1 MKKRQLNATS
11 VKLVQMMLGASGIL
25 ICYIQYI
32 HNFDGSILQ
41 YLGALVTALYI
52 LWILFHA
59 KHPGRVFGRYSAEI
73 LVMIGLALSILANRQ
88 YSDIYS
94 IIGLMQVFLFL
105 VGNMVYAGN
114 EDAGRIEKGIHLI
127 FLLIIVQTF
136 AMVLLSFFTVIAGP
150 SYVSSGHS
158 SFMGVSA
165 EDLAA
170 WREALRTFVF
180 SGYYRNSN
188 QAGENAYISLMLSMY
203 FLLDQKKH
211 RKFHIL
217 NIIVQFAMI
226 LICGS
231 RAVLLALIVT
241 GIFAVSRMQD
251 KKVKR
256 IFFLLLL
263 VMIAA
268 GAAAFYTKTRHHYD
282 NGTLETFLD
291 TITGDRYYLWKS
303 CLFMWKTSPLFG
315 IGLANIPQASA
326 AILGEGSLIA
336 FRYNSAHNAVVNII
350 CQSGIVGALCFIPY
364 GVKCL
369 HARKH
374 LPEVLKQFLIGLVII
389 DQFDI
394 FMLFTDKPATLLFPL
409 IIGFS
414 CLKEMQQEKKRVYL
428 QSGLVEEKVFDEIY
442 TKKDKPGRQMQ
453 KFNLLIAEGFRKA
466 GYAIECDTAVQAS
479 PAVVDYRFHH
489 FQNNGIYHY
498 SLSWNV
504 PVLKNVHNFNSAFF
518 HTLFSEPGYT
528 VIDVLSADNGTGA
541 ALASRLKGMPC
552 AGVVTDLPEQLGDNS
567 MYSRL
572 VHHLL
577 KKCSCYV
584 FLTKDMNEVVNPENR
599 KKWIVMEGL
608 SDSTLTE
615 PYQGRRDRSIIFAGT
630 IDHENGV
637 FELLKA
643 FMQWDGSY
651 DLYYYGDGETE
662 QLKKESAGD
671 SRVHVMGSI
680 ANRELI
686 PVLQKASL
694 LMNPRPVH
702 QDFVRYSFPSK
713 LMEYMSVGTFTAS
726 SRLACIPEDYFDCL
740 GDLGEGNAEDIL
752 SFLQKFGSMNEAEI
766 QEEGRKAQQFVLE
779 KKNNVLQAERIYR
792 LMDEDY
798 GNKKRC

>member
-25 ICYIQYI
+25 ICYLQYL

-52 LWILFHA
+52 LWVLFHA

-73 LVMIGLALSILANRQ
+73 LVMIGLALSILANHQ

-114 EDAGRIEKGIHLI
+114 EDAGKIEKGIHCI
-127 FLLIIVQTF
+127 FYLIIVQSF
-136 AMVLLSFFTVIAGP
+136 AMVLLSFFTAIAGP

-158 SFMGVSA
+158 SFLGVTA

-203 FLLDQKKH
+203 FILDQKRH
-211 RKFHIL
+211 RPFHIL
-217 NIIVQFAMI
+217 NIIVQFVLI

-241 GIFAVSRMQD
+241 GIFAAVRMQN
-251 KKVKR
+251 KKMKR
-256 IFFLLLL
+256 FFFALLAVL
-263 VMIAA
+263 IAA

-282 NGTLETFLD
+282 NGSTETLLN
-291 TITGDRYYLWKS
+291 TITGDRYYLWTS
-303 CLFMWKTSPLFG
+303 CLSMWKTNPLFG
-315 IGLANIPQASA
+315 IGLGNIPNASA
-326 AILGEGSLIA
+326 ILLGKDSLVA
-336 FRYNSAHNAVVNII
+336 FRYNSAHNAIVNII
-350 CQSGIVGALCFIPY
+350 CQTGIIGAFCFVPY

-374 LPEVLKQFLIGLVII
+374 LPGILRQFLIGLMII

-409 IIGFS
+409 LIGFA
-414 CLKEMQQEKKRVYL
+414 CLKGMQKKKKPVCL

-453 KFNLLIAEGFRKA
+453 KFNFLIAEGFRKA
-466 GYAIECDTAVQAS
+466 GYEIECDTAVLAS
-479 PAVVDYRFHH
+479 PAVVDYRFRR
-489 FQNNGIYHY
+489 FRNNGMYHY
-498 SLSWNV
+498 FLSMNI
-504 PVLKNVHNFNSAFF
+504 PGLKNIHHFNSAFF
-518 HTLFSEPGYT
+518 HTLFSEPCYT
-528 VIDVLSADNGTGA
+528 VIDALSVDNGYGA
-541 ALASRLKGMPC
+541 VLASRLKGMPC
-552 AGVVTDLPEQLGDNS
+552 AGVVTDLPEHLGDNS
-567 MYSRL
+567 MYSKV
-572 VHHLL
+572 VHRLL
-577 KKCSCYV
+577 KCCTCYV
-584 FLTKDMNEVVNPENR
+584 FLTKDMNQEINPKNQ

-608 SDSTLTE
+608 SDSRLTE
-615 PYQGRRDRSIIFAGT
+615 PYQGKRNRSIIFAGT
-630 IDHENGV
+630 IDKENGC
-637 FELLKA
+637 FELLNA
-643 FMQWDGSY
+643 FRKWDGTY
-651 DLYYYGDGETE
+651 DLYYYGDGDTE
-662 QLKKESAGD
+662 ALKKQVEGD
-671 SRVHVMGSI
+671 DRIHVMGSI
-680 ANRELI
+680 ANSQLI

-694 LMNPRPVH
+694 LMNPRPIH
-702 QDFVRYSFPSK
+702 QNFVRYSFPSK

-726 SRLACIPEDYFDCL
+726 SRLACIPEDYFNYL